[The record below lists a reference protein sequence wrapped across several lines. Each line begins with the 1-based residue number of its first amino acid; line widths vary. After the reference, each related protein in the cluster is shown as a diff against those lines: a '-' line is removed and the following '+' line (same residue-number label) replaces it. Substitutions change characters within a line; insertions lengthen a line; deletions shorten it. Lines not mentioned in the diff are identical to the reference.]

1 MLVIAWGLGHWLGI
15 GPLSQFK
22 AGLLPA
28 LLGLAATLPLLLGL
42 WWILRTRWGPAYRL
56 VALVTEQ
63 LGPLLAGRSRLQ
75 LALLAAL
82 AGVAEEVLFRG
93 VIQVGLA
100 REFSPPWALLS
111 TSVLFGL
118 VHFASAAYAVLAG
131 VVGAY
136 LGALFLLQ
144 GNLLIPVVAHAL
156 YDFIA
161 LMALDSRYGRHQRN
175 Q

>member
-1 MLVIAWGLGHWLGI
+1 LLVLAWGVGHWLGI
-15 GPLSQFK
+15 QPLLHFEI
-22 AGLLPA
+22 GVTPV
-28 LLGLAATLPLLLGL
+28 LLGLVATAPMVLGL
-42 WWILRTRWGPAYRL
+42 RWILRTHWGPARRL
-56 VALVTEQ
+56 VSLVTDQ

-75 LALLAAL
+75 LALLALL
-82 AGVAEEVLFRG
+82 AGLAEEVLFRG

-100 REFSPPWALLS
+100 RAISPPWALLA

-118 VHFASAAYAVLAG
+118 AHFASVAYAVLAAG
-131 VVGAY
+131 VGAY

-144 GNLLIPVVAHAL
+144 HNLLVPVMAHAL
-156 YDFIA
+156 YDFVA